1 MFGYNSKR
9 SKGKKKPVRLPGPNN
24 FTALPTAIRIMYLFH
39 AGLGVKKITFPDM
52 NTINNSHFRSIVMGN
67 FPSLRQSGGFDFL
80 RCVPNTKHLE
90 PFSEVA
96 QRNPRVLQERSQKG
110 KVFVRPLQKDLLTSA
125 SKRPHCM
132 SKCTCIE
139 RRKDMYIR
147 MYYCYI
153 TKAW

>member
-1 MFGYNSKR
+1 MLLLQLSRKSCLGTIASVLKGEKR
-9 SKGKKKPVRLPGPNN
+9 PVRLPGPNN
-24 FTALPTAIRIMYLFH
+24 FTALPTAIRIMYLSQRMNLMSFFM
-39 AGLGVKKITFPDM
+39 GVKKITFPDM
-52 NTINNSHFRSIVMGN
+52 NTINNSHFRSVVMDN

-125 SKRPHCM
+125 SKRPHVCR
-132 SKCTCIE
+132 SVCV
-139 RRKDMYIR
+139 
-147 MYYCYI
+147 
-153 TKAW
+153 